1 MIGKEQILPLDLHKG
16 KSVLGKEQRNV
27 MIELLKAIL
36 FGIVEGVTEWLPISS
51 TGHLILLD
59 EFITLNVS
67 DAFKS
72 MFDVVIQL
80 GAILAVIVLFFHKL
94 NPFSPSKSAGEK
106 KQTWQLWFKVIV
118 AILPSGIVG
127 VLFDDWMDEHLH
139 NAVVVSIALIVYGI
153 AFILVEQ
160 RNTRGK
166 FQRISTKDGVTV
178 ARLKEQSV
186 NDVYDISYQT
196 ALFIGLF
203 QCLSLIPGTSR
214 SGSTI
219 LGAILIGVGRSA
231 GAEFSFFM
239 AIPTML
245 GASAI
250 KGLKFLL
257 SGVSATGTEI
267 GVLVVGCVVSF
278 LVSLVVIKALMEYVR
293 NHSFSVFGVYRIVL
307 GVVVLLYFALLG

>member
-1 MIGKEQILPLDLHKG
+1 M
-16 KSVLGKEQRNV
+16 
-27 MIELLKAIL
+27 ELLKAVL

-51 TGHLILLD
+51 TGHLILLN

-67 DAFKS
+67 DEFRS

-94 NPFSPSKSAGEK
+94 NPFSPRKTEGEK
-106 KQTWQLWFKVIV
+106 KQTWQLWFKVIA
-118 AILPSGIVG
+118 AIIPSGIVG
-127 VLFDDWMDEHLH
+127 VLFDDWMEAHFH
-139 NAVVVSIALIVYGI
+139 NATVVSIALIVYGV
-153 AFILVEQ
+153 AFILVER
-160 RNTRGK
+160 RNARRVGGK
-166 FQRISTKDGVTV
+166 TV
-178 ARLKEQSV
+178 E
-186 NDVYDISYQT
+186 DVYAIDYKI
-196 ALFIGLF
+196 ALLIGCF

-267 GVLVVGCVVSF
+267 GVLIVGCVVSF
-278 LVSLVVIKALMEYVR
+278 LVSLLVIRGLMEYVR
-293 NHSFSVFGVYRIVL
+293 RHSFSAFGVYRIIL
-307 GVVVLLYFALLG
+307 GVVVLVYFALV

>member
-1 MIGKEQILPLDLHKG
+1 M
-16 KSVLGKEQRNV
+16 
-27 MIELLKAIL
+27 ELLKAVL

-51 TGHLILLD
+51 TGHLILLN

-67 DAFKS
+67 DEFRS

-94 NPFSPSKSAGEK
+94 NPFSPRKTEGEK
-106 KQTWQLWFKVIV
+106 KQTWQLWFKVIA
-118 AILPSGIVG
+118 AIIPSGIVG
-127 VLFDDWMDEHLH
+127 VLFDDWMEAHFH
-139 NAVVVSIALIVYGI
+139 NATVVSIALIVYGV
-153 AFILVEQ
+153 AFILVER
-160 RNTRGK
+160 RNARRVGGK
-166 FQRISTKDGVTV
+166 AV
-178 ARLKEQSV
+178 E
-186 NDVYDISYQT
+186 DVYAIDYKT
-196 ALFIGLF
+196 ALLIGCF

-257 SGVSATGTEI
+257 SGVAATGTEI
-267 GVLVVGCVVSF
+267 GVLIVGCVVSF
-278 LVSLVVIKALMEYVR
+278 VVSLLVIRGLMEYVR
-293 NHSFSVFGVYRIVL
+293 RHSFSAFGVYRIIL
-307 GVVVLLYFALLG
+307 GVVVLVYFALAG

>member
-1 MIGKEQILPLDLHKG
+1 M
-16 KSVLGKEQRNV
+16 
-27 MIELLKAIL
+27 
-36 FGIVEGVTEWLPISS
+36 EWLPISS
-51 TGHLILLD
+51 TVHLIFLD
-59 EFITLNVS
+59 EFISLNVS

-80 GAILAVIVLFFHKL
+80 GAIVAVIVLFFHKL
-94 NPFSPSKSAGEK
+94 NPFAPSKTETEK
-106 KQTWQLWFKVIV
+106 KQTWQLWFKVVVSI
-118 AILPSGIVG
+118 IPSGLVG

-139 NAVVVSIALIVYGI
+139 NGIVVSIALIVYGI
-153 AFILVEQ
+153 AFILVES
-160 RNTRGK
+160 RNSRGK
-166 FQRISTKDGVTV
+166 FEKVSTKDGITV
-178 ARLKEQSV
+178 SRLKENPV
-186 NDVYDISYQT
+186 NNVFDITYKT
-196 ALFIGLF
+196 ALIIGLF

-219 LGAILIGVGRSA
+219 LGAIMIGVGRSA

-257 SGVSATGTEI
+257 SGVSATGTES

-278 LVSLVVIKALMEYVR
+278 IVSLLVIKGLMQYVR
-293 NHSFSVFGVYRIVL
+293 NHSFSAFGVYRIVL
-307 GVVVLLYFALLG
+307 GIVVLAYFAFFA

>member
-1 MIGKEQILPLDLHKG
+1 M
-16 KSVLGKEQRNV
+16 
-27 MIELLKAIL
+27 ELLKALL

-51 TGHLILLD
+51 TGHLILLN

-67 DAFKS
+67 DEFRS

-94 NPFSPSKSAGEK
+94 NPFSPRKTEREK
-106 KQTWQLWFKVIV
+106 KQTWQLWFKVIA
-118 AILPSGIVG
+118 AIIPSGIVG
-127 VLFDDWMDEHLH
+127 VLFDDWMEAHFH
-139 NAVVVSIALIVYGI
+139 NATVVSIALIVYGV
-153 AFILVEQ
+153 AFILAERRNARRVGGKTVE
-160 RNTRGK
+160 
-166 FQRISTKDGVTV
+166 
-178 ARLKEQSV
+178 
-186 NDVYDISYQT
+186 DVYAIDYKT
-196 ALFIGLF
+196 ALLIGCF

-219 LGAILIGVGRSA
+219 LGAILLGVGRSA

-257 SGVSATGTEI
+257 SGVAATGTEI
-267 GVLVVGCVVSF
+267 GVLIVGCVVSF
-278 LVSLVVIKALMEYVR
+278 VVSLLVIRGLMEYVR
-293 NHSFSVFGVYRIVL
+293 RHSFSAFGVYRIIL
-307 GVVVLLYFALLG
+307 GVVVLVYFALAG

>member
-1 MIGKEQILPLDLHKG
+1 M
-16 KSVLGKEQRNV
+16 
-27 MIELLKAIL
+27 ELLKAVL

-51 TGHLILLD
+51 TGHLILLN

-67 DAFKS
+67 DEFRS

-94 NPFSPSKSAGEK
+94 NPFSPRKTEGEK
-106 KQTWQLWFKVIV
+106 KQTWQLWFKVIA
-118 AILPSGIVG
+118 AIIPSGIVG
-127 VLFDDWMDEHLH
+127 VLFDDWMEAHFH
-139 NAVVVSIALIVYGI
+139 NATVVSIALIVYGV
-153 AFILVEQ
+153 AFILVER
-160 RNTRGK
+160 RNARRVGGK
-166 FQRISTKDGVTV
+166 TV
-178 ARLKEQSV
+178 E
-186 NDVYDISYQT
+186 DVYAIDYKT
-196 ALFIGLF
+196 ALLIGCF

-257 SGVSATGTEI
+257 SGVAATGTEI
-267 GVLVVGCVVSF
+267 GVLIVGCVVSF
-278 LVSLVVIKALMEYVR
+278 LVSLLVIRGLMEYVR
-293 NHSFSVFGVYRIVL
+293 RHSFSAFGVYRIIL
-307 GVVVLLYFALLG
+307 GVVVLVYFALAG

>member
-1 MIGKEQILPLDLHKG
+1 M
-16 KSVLGKEQRNV
+16 V
-27 MIELLKAIL
+27 IELLKAVL

-59 EFITLNVS
+59 EFITLNMS
-67 DAFKS
+67 DEFKS

-94 NPFSPSKSAGEK
+94 NPFSPSKSGDEK
-106 KQTWQLWFKVIV
+106 KQTWNLWFKVIA
-118 AILPSGIVG
+118 AIIPSGIVG
-127 VLFDDWMDEHLH
+127 VLFDDWMDEKLH
-139 NAVVVSIALIVYGI
+139 NGIVVSVALIVYGI
-153 AFILVEQ
+153 AFILVERRRQ
-160 RNTRGK
+160 GK
-166 FQRISTKDGVTV
+166 FQNTAAVS
-178 ARLKEQSV
+178 
-186 NDVYDISYQT
+186 NVYDITYKT
-196 ALFIGLF
+196 ALIIGLF

-219 LGAILIGVGRSA
+219 LGAIMIGVGRSA

-250 KGLKFLL
+250 KLLKFML
-257 SGVSATGTEI
+257 SGVNATGTEV

-278 LVSLVVIKALMEYVR
+278 IVSLLVIKGLMQYVR
-293 NHSFSVFGVYRIVL
+293 SHSFSAFGVYRIVL
-307 GVVVLLYFALLG
+307 GIIVLAYFAMFA

>member
-1 MIGKEQILPLDLHKG
+1 M
-16 KSVLGKEQRNV
+16 
-27 MIELLKAIL
+27 ELLKAVL

-51 TGHLILLD
+51 TGHLILLN

-67 DAFKS
+67 DEFRS

-94 NPFSPSKSAGEK
+94 NPFSPTKSEGEK
-106 KQTWQLWFKVIV
+106 KQTWQLWFKVV
-118 AILPSGIVG
+118 AAIIPSGIVG
-127 VLFDDWMDEHLH
+127 VLFDDWMEAHFH
-139 NAVVVSIALIVYGI
+139 NATVVSIALIVYGV
-153 AFILVEQ
+153 AFILVER
-160 RNTRGK
+160 RNARRVGGK
-166 FQRISTKDGVTV
+166 TV
-178 ARLKEQSV
+178 E
-186 NDVYDISYQT
+186 DVYAIDYKT
-196 ALFIGLF
+196 ALLIGCF

-257 SGVSATGTEI
+257 SGVAATGTEI
-267 GVLVVGCVVSF
+267 GVLIVGCVVSF
-278 LVSLVVIKALMEYVR
+278 LVSLLVIRGLMEYVR
-293 NHSFSVFGVYRIVL
+293 KHSFSAFGVYRIIL
-307 GVVVLLYFALLG
+307 GVVVLVYFALAG

>member
-1 MIGKEQILPLDLHKG
+1 M
-16 KSVLGKEQRNV
+16 
-27 MIELLKAIL
+27 ELLKAVL

-51 TGHLILLD
+51 TGHLILLN

-67 DAFKS
+67 DEFRS

-94 NPFSPSKSAGEK
+94 NPFSPKKSEGEK
-106 KQTWQLWFKVIV
+106 KQTWQLWFKVV
-118 AILPSGIVG
+118 AAIIPSGIVG
-127 VLFDDWMDEHLH
+127 VLFDDWMEAHFH
-139 NAVVVSIALIVYGI
+139 NATVVSIALIVYGV
-153 AFILVEQ
+153 AFILVER
-160 RNTRGK
+160 RNARRVGGK
-166 FQRISTKDGVTV
+166 TV
-178 ARLKEQSV
+178 E
-186 NDVYDISYQT
+186 DVYAIDYKT
-196 ALFIGLF
+196 ALLIGCF

-257 SGVSATGTEI
+257 SGVAATGTEI
-267 GVLVVGCVVSF
+267 GVLIVGCVVSF
-278 LVSLVVIKALMEYVR
+278 VVSLLVIRGLMEYVR
-293 NHSFSVFGVYRIVL
+293 RHSFSAFGVYRIIL
-307 GVVVLLYFALLG
+307 GVVVLVYFALAG